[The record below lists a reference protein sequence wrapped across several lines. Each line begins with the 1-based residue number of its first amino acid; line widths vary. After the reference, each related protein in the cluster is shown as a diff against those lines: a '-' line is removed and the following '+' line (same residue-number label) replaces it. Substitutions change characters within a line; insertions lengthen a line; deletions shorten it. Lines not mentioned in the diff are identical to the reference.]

1 MDNIFSRPKQFG
13 EILDLTFRIIK
24 DHFGKLFLLLLAFNS
39 PVIITQLIV
48 QIMSGRGLIR
58 DVAEGENFIEQFI
71 NTYAVTDV
79 ELFDQTEITGNLIIL
94 LISLF
99 IYPLATATVY
109 LIVKKI
115 KNSQDYELKEI
126 VQQSFKRF
134 WPLLGSYILFGLI
147 TFFIFVIPIGIGV
160 GLIVYSFTAGSILV
174 GLLMILVL
182 LGALLGCL
190 LLITRW
196 SFYLPISLFDR
207 APGLSE
213 SFQLTKGRTW
223 MTFGLYITLFLITT
237 FISSA
242 VEVLSI
248 FLGLSI
254 LYSLIIS
261 IVGVFTSMIFAV
273 GTAVIY
279 FDLKVRQSGNDLKQ
293 MIDQYQ

>member
-147 TFFIFVIPIGIGV
+147 TF
-160 GLIVYSFTAGSILV
+160 SS
-174 GLLMILVL
+174 LL
-182 LGALLGCL
+182 
-190 LLITRW
+190 
-196 SFYLPISLFDR
+196 SL
-207 APGLSE
+207 
-213 SFQLTKGRTW
+213 
-223 MTFGLYITLFLITT
+223 
-237 FISSA
+237 
-242 VEVLSI
+242 
-248 FLGLSI
+248 
-254 LYSLIIS
+254 
-261 IVGVFTSMIFAV
+261 
-273 GTAVIY
+273 
-279 FDLKVRQSGNDLKQ
+279 
-293 MIDQYQ
+293 